1 MTPNRAAGQL
11 SSQAMNQTL
20 TSAPSDVAIDGRAIT
35 LAWSDGK
42 RGEFPF
48 AWLRDNCAC
57 ALCRHPGS
65 GQRLLEPS
73 AIPLDIHPREL
84 RFEHDC
90 LQVAWAPDGHASA
103 YGGAWLRRCSRT
115 PVSEGPRLWDASIA
129 GELPLAEH
137 GAVVDDPQQL
147 RRWLESLDSLGFGV
161 LSGVPVES
169 GEVARVAE
177 LFGHVRVTNY
187 GRVFDVRS
195 VVEPANLAYTPLG
208 LGPHTDNP
216 YRDPVPSLQ
225 LLHCLSSSA
234 AGGENTLVDGFCV
247 AEVLRAESP
256 ADFAVLAGHSV
267 TFAYRDEGAELSASA
282 PIIELDPHGAVRAVR
297 FNARSLQS
305 PSMPAPELAAWY
317 DAYLRLARMLED
329 ERFQVRLKLEPGDLF
344 IVDNRRVLHGRA
356 PYAASGGERHLQG
369 CYADIDG
376 LRSTLAV
383 LAREQDDD

>member
-1 MTPNRAAGQL
+1 MT
-11 SSQAMNQTL
+11 QTL
-20 TSAPSDVAIDGRAIT
+20 TSAPSDVAINGRAIS
-35 LAWSDGK
+35 LAWPDGL
-42 RGEFPF
+42 RREFPF
-48 AWLRDNCAC
+48 AWLRDNCSC

-73 AIPLDIHPREL
+73 AIPLDIHPSEL
-84 RFEHDC
+84 RFDHDC
-90 LQVAWAPDGHASA
+90 LLVAWAPDGHASSYA
-103 YGGAWLRRCSRT
+103 GGWLRRSART
-115 PVSEGPRLWDASIA
+115 VRPEGPRLWDAGIA

-137 GAVVDDPQQL
+137 AAVVGDPEQL
-147 RRWLESLDSLGFGV
+147 RRWLESVDALGFGV
-161 LSGVPVES
+161 LVGVPIES

-195 VVEPANLAYTPLG
+195 VVEPANLAYTALG

-216 YRDPVPSLQ
+216 YRDPVPTLQ

-247 AEVLRAESP
+247 AEALRADAP
-256 ADFAVLAGHSV
+256 ADFALLAGQCV

-282 PIIELDPHGAVRAVR
+282 PLIELDPHGAVRALR
-297 FNARSLQS
+297 FNSRSLQS
-305 PSMPAPELAAWY
+305 PCMPAPELAAWY
-317 DAYLRLARMLED
+317 DAYLRFGRMLEH
-329 ERFQVRLKLEPGDLF
+329 ERFQVRLRLEPGDLF

-356 PYAASGGERHLQG
+356 PYAASAGERHLQG

-383 LAREQDDD
+383 LAREHGDD